1 MKTTANT
8 LVAGEIGRAA
18 VERIEIL
25 RARGRTA
32 AQIADDLGLDVYV
45 VDEVFAWHDL
55 LCGTDTTDPVAD
67 EGAPRRRMAARPD
80 ARRTRIPA

>member
-8 LVAGEIGRAA
+8 PVAREIGRAT

-32 AQIADDLGLDVYV
+32 SQVADDLDLDVYV

-55 LCGTDTTDPVAD
+55 LCDAGEWHVARSF
-67 EGAPRRRMAARPD
+67 ARCSRMAG
-80 ARRTRIPA
+80 